1 MRDGAFPPGGI
12 PGDGGRIALLLG
24 GCYSEAMAAN
34 MVAGCVDNLRS
45 FLAEPLHPLMM
56 ALSDEMRKCGTVF
69 LRLLEQTRTH
79 PSRVPVLLDY
89 LDMLLPCFQK
99 SVNDIRTYYE
109 DKTKTKEIR
118 WRTMYHK
125 MTDEA
130 GGMQLPQRFTLYHQF
145 LLLMSH
151 MLIRLA
157 ALYLIHLRYHD
168 LWSTPSL
175 TSLATP
181 SSYPPDPH
189 NLT

>member
-1 MRDGAFPPGGI
+1 MRDGALPPGGM
-12 PGDGGRIALLLG
+12 PNDGGRAALLLG

-34 MVAGCVDNLRS
+34 MVAGCVDNLRG
-45 FLAEPLHPLMM
+45 FLTELLHPLMM

-99 SVNDIRTYYE
+99 SVNDIRTYYD
-109 DKTKTKEIR
+109 DKTKSKEIR

-145 LLLMSH
+145 LLLLSQ
-151 MLIRLA
+151 MLIRLVT
-157 ALYLIHLRYHD
+157 LYLFHLHNRD
-168 LWSTPSL
+168 LLSTPWL
-175 TSLATP
+175 TSVTTL
-181 SSYPPDPH
+181 SLS
-189 NLT
+189 L